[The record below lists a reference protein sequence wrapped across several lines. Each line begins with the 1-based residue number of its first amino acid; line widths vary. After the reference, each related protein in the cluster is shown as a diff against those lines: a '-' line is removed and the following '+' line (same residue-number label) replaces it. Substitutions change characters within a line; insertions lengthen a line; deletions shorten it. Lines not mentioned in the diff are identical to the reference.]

1 VAKDGDE
8 LFSIVE
14 VEINHAC
21 NRRCSYCPVSV
32 AKRKDTGEIDP
43 EIFEKLLAELG
54 QMDFRGRFS
63 FHFYNEPLLH
73 SDLEDV
79 VAKAR
84 RFLPGARLELYTNGT
99 LLSRDRLWR
108 LREAGTDHF
117 VITQHEGEDPHPFT
131 SVWNSLDAA
140 ARSFVKFQNISEVR
154 LTNRGG
160 LLPHL
165 GSEGLK
171 FSPCFIPSMCVTVTV
186 SGRVL
191 ACFEDFNEKL
201 DMGDLRTKSLMEIWN
216 SSAYSNFRAS
226 LRKGLRHLHDPCKA
240 CNRVESLPPSRGS
253 SS

>member
-1 VAKDGDE
+1 MPEGRDE

-32 AKRKDTGEIDP
+32 AKRKTTGEIDP
-43 EIFEKLLAELG
+43 KIYKKLLAELRDL
-54 QMDFRGRFS
+54 DFRGRLS

-73 SDLEDV
+73 SDLEGV

-84 RFLPGARLELYTNGT
+84 SFLPQARLELYTNGT
-99 LLSRDRLWR
+99 LLGREKLFR
-108 LREAGTDHF
+108 LRDAGIDLFIVTR
-117 VITQHEGEDPHPFT
+117 HEGEDPHPFT
-131 SVWNSLDAA
+131 SVWDALDAA
-140 ARSFVKFQNISEVR
+140 ARRFVKFQAISEVR

-165 GSEGLK
+165 GSEGLR

-191 ACFEDFNEKL
+191 ACFEDFNEQL

-216 SSAYSNFRAS
+216 SATYSNFRES
-226 LRKGLRHLHDPCKA
+226 LRKGLRHLHDPCKT
-240 CNRVESLPPSRGS
+240 CNRVESLRPDGS
-253 SS
+253 LS